1 MSFRSLSLGAIALCL
16 AVGVPFASAS
26 VECDAER
33 GICRKTGAAVAAPAP
48 AMVEE
53 EVPAAA
59 AAPAPAPAPAPA
71 TGCPKAAGQGHG
83 QGKGAGHG
91 NCAGCGKGAGHGQGG
106 GCGKCAGHGQGAGH
120 GQAAGAHQP
129 PDRETIHGMLAQ
141 HEKIQRSVKDIDG
154 GIVADTTSKDPE
166 VAAMIKKHV
175 AEMKTRLEQGQP
187 TRMWD
192 PLYAALYEHHDEIAM
207 SIVEIEGGV
216 RVTETSKN
224 PEVVALIRQHATR
237 GVSEFAAQGF
247 ERAHQPTPLPEKA
260 GAATPAAVAP
270 GAPASAPKP

>member
-16 AVGVPFASAS
+16 VVGVPFASAS

-33 GICRKTGAAVAAPAP
+33 GICRKTGAAVAAPVPAP

-59 AAPAPAPAPAPA
+59 AAPAPAPAPA

-83 QGKGAGHG
+83 HGKGAGCG
-91 NCAGCGKGAGHGQGG
+91 KCAGCGKGAGHGQG
-106 GCGKCAGHGQGAGH
+106 
-120 GQAAGAHQP
+120 AGAHQP

-141 HEKIQRSVKDIDG
+141 HEKIQRSVNDIDG

-166 VAAMIKKHV
+166 VAAMIRKHV

-192 PLYAALYEHHDEIAM
+192 PLYAALYEHHAEIAM

-224 PEVVALIRQHATR
+224 PEVTR
-237 GVSEFAAQGF
+237 
-247 ERAHQPTPLPEKA
+247 
-260 GAATPAAVAP
+260 
-270 GAPASAPKP
+270 